1 MPPAHTSAARV
12 NPAKSEDVAIPRN
25 VVPLRS
31 IVMTLEMS
39 APCIFAAW
47 AIVPANSVF
56 IPLKLVVVCIDNIDF
71 VKYPVFD
78 SPEKDIITDLFLPC
92 R

>member
-1 MPPAHTSAARV
+1 MCAAWV
-12 NPAKSEDVAIPRN
+12 NPAKSEDVAIPFS

-31 IVMTLEMS
+31 IVITLEMS
-39 APCIFAAW
+39 APCILADC
-47 AIVPANSVF
+47 AIVPATCVF
-56 IPLKLVVVCIDNIDF
+56 MPLKLVVVCIDGIDF
-71 VKYPVFD
+71 MKNPVFD